1 MRGRLVSLII
11 VIVLAVAPLARA
23 MCEVSCVEGIQHSDA
38 AAHLH
43 HTPSTAG
50 HDHHSVKH
58 DSNREAIAAAFHH
71 APEVSASSCC
81 ADAETRLTSIAAT
94 RPGSEAPAV
103 STVFFTI
110 VDHRARDVSTV
121 TIRSAASAAS
131 PPSLNTPLRV

>member
-11 VIVLAVAPLARA
+11 VIVLAAAPLARA
-23 MCEVSCVEGIQHSDA
+23 MCEVSCVEGIQHSDS
-38 AAHLH
+38 AAHAH
-43 HTPSTAG
+43 HTPSAAG

-58 DSNREAIAAAFHH
+58 DSNTEAVAAAFHH

-81 ADAETRLTSIAAT
+81 ADAETHLASVAAT
-94 RPGSEAPAV
+94 RPGSEAPPAV
-103 STVFFTI
+103 STVFFTT

-131 PPSLNTPLRV
+131 